1 MKTIEL
7 AKKNHD
13 YVIQMRREF
22 HMNPEVSMEEYNTCK
37 RIKEELEKMGVEY
50 KGIAGTG
57 VIATIKGNKSGKTVA
72 LRGDID
78 ALAVIEE
85 NNHEYAS
92 KVHGMMHACGHDTHG
107 AMLLGAVKVLNEMK
121 DEIEG
126 TVKFFFQPGEEVGKG
141 AAAMVAE
148 GALEG
153 VDGVMGIHISSDMPT
168 GTINA
173 DSGARMASA
182 DSFKITITGKGGHGA
197 RPEQCID
204 AVVVGAA
211 TVMNLQSIVSRELT
225 PFDPVV
231 VTTGSIKSG
240 TRFNVIAPTA
250 VLEGTVRYY
259 NPEYKEVISNAIE
272 RIAKSTAE
280 AYRATAEMEYSSLV
294 KPTINDEACAEL
306 AQESAAKIV
315 GKENI
320 LHSPASTGGEDFSE
334 FSSIVPGVMT
344 RLGAGNVEKGITYPH
359 HHGKFDVDED
369 AFVYGV
375 AFYAQYAID
384 YLKKNPKTL

>member
-1 MKTIEL
+1 MKTLDL
-7 AKKNHD
+7 AKKNQD

-22 HMNPEVSMEEYNTCK
+22 HMNPEVSMQEYNTCK

-57 VIATIKGNKSGKTVA
+57 VIATIKGNKPGKTVA

-78 ALAVIEE
+78 ALAVVEE
-85 NNHEYAS
+85 NTHNYVS

-107 AMLLGAVKVLNEMK
+107 AMLLGSAMVLNEMK
-121 DEIEG
+121 DKING

-153 VDGVMGIHISSDMPT
+153 VDSVMGMHISSGLPS

-173 DSGARMASA
+173 DPGAKTASA
-182 DSFKITITGKGGHGA
+182 DYFKITVTGKGGHGA
-197 RPEQCID
+197 EPEKTID
-204 AVVVGAA
+204 AVVVGSAV
-211 TVMNLQSIVSRELT
+211 VMNLQSLVSREFS
-225 PFDPVV
+225 PFDPLV
-231 VTTGSIKSG
+231 VTIGSIHSG
-240 TRFNVIAPTA
+240 TRFNVIAPRA
-250 VLEGTVRYY
+250 VIEGTVRYY
-259 NPEYKEVISNAIE
+259 NPEFKEKVPAAIE
-272 RIAKSTAE
+272 RIAKATAE

-294 KPTINDEACAEL
+294 KPTINDDVCAEL

-315 GKENI
+315 GKENVI
-320 LHSPASTGGEDFSE
+320 ETPPATGGEDFSE
-334 FSSIVPGVMT
+334 FSSIVPGVMCN
-344 RLGAGNVEKGITYPH
+344 LGSGNEEKGTTYPH

-384 YLKKNPKTL
+384 YLKKNPKSL

>member
-1 MKTIEL
+1 MKTLDL
-7 AKKNHD
+7 AKKNQD

-22 HMNPEVSMEEYNTCK
+22 HMNPEVSMQEYNTCK

-57 VIATIKGNKSGKTVA
+57 VIATIKGNKPGKTVA

-78 ALAVIEE
+78 ALAVVEE
-85 NNHEYAS
+85 NTHNYVS

-153 VDGVMGIHISSDMPT
+153 VDSVMGMHISSGLPS

-173 DSGARMASA
+173 DPGAKTASA
-182 DSFKITITGKGGHGA
+182 DYFKITVTGKGGHGA
-197 RPEQCID
+197 EPEKTID
-204 AVVVGAA
+204 AVVVGSAV
-211 TVMNLQSIVSRELT
+211 VMNLQSLVSREFS
-225 PFDPVV
+225 PFDPLV
-231 VTTGSIKSG
+231 VTIGSIHSG

-259 NPEYKEVISNAIE
+259 KPEYKKIIADAIE

-280 AYRATAEMEYSSLV
+280 AYRATAEMEYSNLV
-294 KPTINDEACAEL
+294 KITINDDTCTSIAREAAG
-306 AQESAAKIV
+306 KIV
-315 GKENI
+315 GKENVI
-320 LHSPASTGGEDFSE
+320 ETPPATGGEDFSE
-334 FSSIVPGVMT
+334 FSSIVPGVMCN
-344 RLGAGNVEKGITYPH
+344 LGSGNEEKGTTYPH

-384 YLKKNPKTL
+384 YLKKNPKSL

>member
-1 MKTIEL
+1 MKTLDL
-7 AKKNHD
+7 AKKNQD

-22 HMNPEVSMEEYNTCK
+22 HMNPEVSMQEYNTCK

-57 VIATIKGNKSGKTVA
+57 VIATIKGNKPGKTVA

-78 ALAVIEE
+78 ALAVVEE
-85 NNHEYAS
+85 NTHNYVS

-153 VDGVMGIHISSDMPT
+153 VDGVMGIHISSDMPV

-173 DSGARMASA
+173 DPGPRMASA
-182 DSFKITITGKGGHGA
+182 DSFKVTITGKGGHGA

-211 TVMNLQSIVSRELT
+211 TVMNLQSIVSRELS

-259 NPEYKEVISNAIE
+259 KLEYKKIIADAIE

-294 KPTINDEACAEL
+294 KPTINDDVCAEL

-315 GKENI
+315 GKENVI
-320 LHSPASTGGEDFSE
+320 HTPAGTGGEDFSE
-334 FSSIVPGVMT
+334 FSSIVPGVMCN
-344 RLGAGNVEKGITYPH
+344 LGSGNEEKGTTYPH

-369 AFVYGV
+369 VFVDGV
-375 AFYAQYAID
+375 AFYAQYALD
-384 YLKKNPKTL
+384 FLDKNKD

>member
-1 MKTIEL
+1 MKTIDL

-22 HMNPEVSMEEYNTCK
+22 HMNPEVSMQEYNTCR

-57 VIATIKGNKSGKTVA
+57 VIATIKGTKPGKTVA

-78 ALAVIEE
+78 ALAVVEE
-85 NNHEYAS
+85 TTHDYVS

-126 TVKFFFQPGEEVGKG
+126 TVKFFFQPGEEVVLG
-141 AAAMVAE
+141 AKKMIAAGVM
-148 GALEG
+148 EG
-153 VDGVMGIHISSDMPT
+153 VDAIMGIHVSSDVPS
-168 GTINA
+168 GQISA
-173 DSGARMASA
+173 DSGARMASG
-182 DSFKITITGKGGHGA
+182 DMFKITVTGKGGHGA

-211 TVMNLQSIVSRELT
+211 TVMNLQSIVSRELS

-250 VLEGTVRYY
+250 VLSGTTRCYSPEVRK
-259 NPEYKEVISNAIE
+259 NFFDSITRV
-272 RIAKSTAE
+272 AKSTAE
-280 AYRATAEMEYSSLV
+280 AYRATAEVEFTEGV
-294 KPTINDEACAEL
+294 GPTINDDNCAAL
-306 AQESAAKIV
+306 ARETAASLV
-315 GKENI
+315 GKENVI
-320 LHSPASTGGEDFSE
+320 TVPPSTGGEDFSF
-334 FSSIVPGVMT
+334 FSNIVPGVMVK
-344 RLGAGNVEKGITYPH
+344 LGTGNKEKGTDFPH
-359 HHGKFDVDED
+359 HHEKFDIDED
-369 AFVYGV
+369 MLEVGTAL
-375 AFYAQYAID
+375 YAQFALN
-384 YLKKNPKTL
+384 YLANNK

>member
-1 MKTIEL
+1 MKTLDL
-7 AKKNHD
+7 AKKNQD

-22 HMNPEVSMEEYNTCK
+22 HMNPEVSMQEYNTCK

-57 VIATIKGNKSGKTVA
+57 VIATIKGNKPGKTVA

-78 ALAVIEE
+78 ALAVVEE
-85 NNHEYAS
+85 NTHNYVS

-107 AMLLGAVKVLNEMK
+107 AMLLGSAMVLNEMK
-121 DEIEG
+121 DKING

-153 VDGVMGIHISSDMPT
+153 VDSVMGMHISSGLPS

-173 DSGARMASA
+173 DPGAKTASA
-182 DSFKITITGKGGHGA
+182 DYFKITVTGKGGHGA
-197 RPEQCID
+197 EPEKTID
-204 AVVVGAA
+204 AVVVGSAV
-211 TVMNLQSIVSRELT
+211 VMNLQSLVSREFS
-225 PFDPVV
+225 PFDPLV
-231 VTTGSIKSG
+231 VTIGSIHSG
-240 TRFNVIAPTA
+240 TRFNVIAPRA
-250 VLEGTVRYY
+250 VIEGTVRYY
-259 NPEYKEVISNAIE
+259 NPEFKEKVPAAIE
-272 RIAKSTAE
+272 RIAKATAE
-280 AYRATAEMEYSSLV
+280 AYRATAEMEYSNLV
-294 KPTINDEACAEL
+294 KITINDDTCTSIAREAAG
-306 AQESAAKIV
+306 KIV
-315 GKENI
+315 GKENVI
-320 LHSPASTGGEDFSE
+320 ETPPATGGEDFSE
-334 FSSIVPGVMT
+334 FSSIVPGVMCN
-344 RLGAGNVEKGITYPH
+344 LGSGNEEKGTTYPH

-384 YLKKNPKTL
+384 YLKKNPKSL

>member
-1 MKTIEL
+1 MKTMEL

-22 HMNPEVSMEEYNTCK
+22 HMNPEVSMQEYNTSK
-37 RIKEELEKMGVEY
+37 RIKEELDKIGVEY

-57 VIATIKGNKSGKTVA
+57 VIATIHGTKPGKTVA

-78 ALAVIEE
+78 ALAVVEE
-85 NNHEYAS
+85 NDVEYKS
-92 KVHGMMHACGHDTHG
+92 KVCGMMHACGHDTHG
-107 AMLLGAVKVLNEMK
+107 AMLLGAVRVLNEMK

-148 GALEG
+148 GALDG
-153 VDGVMGIHISSDMPT
+153 VDSVMGIHISSDMPT

-173 DSGARMASA
+173 DPGPRMASA
-182 DSFKITITGKGGHGA
+182 DAFKITITGKGGHGA
-197 RPEQCID
+197 RPEQCVD

-211 TVMNLQSIVSRELT
+211 TVMNLQSIVSRELN
-225 PFDPVV
+225 PFDPIV
-231 VTTGSIKSG
+231 VTTGSIVSG

-250 VLEGTVRYY
+250 VLEGTVRYFR
-259 NPEYKEVISNAIE
+259 PDYKDIVSAAIA

-280 AYRATAEMEYSSLV
+280 AYRAEAVTEYSSLV
-294 KPTINDEACAEL
+294 KPTINDEKCAEI
-306 AQESAAKIV
+306 AQETAAKLV
-315 GKENI
+315 GVENV
-320 LHSPASTGGEDFSE
+320 LHTPAGTGGEDFSE

-344 RLGAGNVEKGITYPH
+344 RLGARNEAKGIVYPH

-375 AFYAQYAID
+375 AYYAQYAID
-384 YLKKNPKTL
+384 YLKKNSTAL

>member
-1 MKTIEL
+1 MKTIDL

-22 HMNPEVSMEEYNTCK
+22 HMNPEVSMQEYNTCR

-57 VIATIKGNKSGKTVA
+57 VIATIKGTKPGKTVA

-78 ALAVIEE
+78 ALAVVEE
-85 NNHEYAS
+85 TTHDYVS

-153 VDGVMGIHISSDMPT
+153 VDGVMGIHISSDMPV

-173 DSGARMASA
+173 DPGPRMASA
-182 DSFKITITGKGGHGA
+182 DCFKVTITGKGGHGA

-211 TVMNLQSIVSRELT
+211 TVMNLQSIVSRELS
-225 PFDPVV
+225 PFDPIV

-259 NPEYKEVISNAIE
+259 KPEYKQVIADAIE

-294 KPTINDEACAEL
+294 KPTINDDACAEL

-315 GKENI
+315 GKENVV
-320 LHSPASTGGEDFSE
+320 HTPAGTGGEDFSE

-369 AFVYGV
+369 SFVYGV

-384 YLKKNPKTL
+384 YLKKNPKPL

>member
-1 MKTIEL
+1 MKTLDL
-7 AKKNHD
+7 AKKNQD

-22 HMNPEVSMEEYNTCK
+22 HMNPEVSMQEYNTCK

-57 VIATIKGNKSGKTVA
+57 VIATIKGNKPGKTVA

-78 ALAVIEE
+78 ALAVVEE
-85 NNHEYAS
+85 NTHNYVS

-153 VDGVMGIHISSDMPT
+153 VDGVMGIHISSDMPV

-173 DSGARMASA
+173 DPGPRMASA
-182 DSFKITITGKGGHGA
+182 DSFKVTITGKGGHGA

-211 TVMNLQSIVSRELT
+211 TVMNLQSIVSRELS

-259 NPEYKEVISNAIE
+259 KPEYKKIIADAIE

-294 KPTINDEACAEL
+294 KPTINDDVCAEL

-315 GKENI
+315 GKENVI
-320 LHSPASTGGEDFSE
+320 HTPAGTGGEDFLS
-334 FSSIVPGVMT
+334 F
-344 RLGAGNVEKGITYPH
+344 L
-359 HHGKFDVDED
+359 
-369 AFVYGV
+369 
-375 AFYAQYAID
+375 Q
-384 YLKKNPKTL
+384 

>member
-1 MKTIEL
+1 MQTKKL
-7 AKKNHD
+7 AEKYKD
-13 YVIQMRREF
+13 YVIKMRREF
-22 HMNPEVSMEEYNTCK
+22 HMNPEASMEEYNTSR
-37 RIKEELEKMGVEY
+37 RIREELDKAGIENRS
-50 KGIAGTG
+50 IAGTG
-57 VIATIKGNKSGKTVA
+57 VIATIKGEHPGKTVA

-85 NNHEYAS
+85 SGKEYAS
-92 KVHGMMHACGHDTHG
+92 KVHGLMHACGHDTHG
-107 AMLLGAVKVLNEMK
+107 AMLLGSAMVLNEMK
-121 DEIEG
+121 DKING

-153 VDGVMGIHISSDMPT
+153 VDGVMGIHISSDMPV

-173 DSGARMASA
+173 DPGPRMASA
-182 DSFKITITGKGGHGA
+182 DCFKVTITGKGGHGA

-211 TVMNLQSIVSRELT
+211 TVMNLQSIVSRELS

-259 NPEYKEVISNAIE
+259 KPEYKQVIADAIE

-294 KPTINDEACAEL
+294 KPTINDDACAEL

-315 GKENI
+315 GKENVV
-320 LHSPASTGGEDFSE
+320 HTPAGTGGEDFSE

-369 AFVYGV
+369 SFVYGV

-384 YLKKNPKTL
+384 YLKKNPKPL

>member
-1 MKTIEL
+1 MKSQEL
-7 AKKNHD
+7 AKEYKD
-13 YVIQMRREF
+13 YVLNMRREF
-22 HMNPEVSMEEYNTCK
+22 HMNPEPSLQEYETSK
-37 RIKEELEKMGVEY
+37 RIKAELEKD
-50 KGIAGTG
+50 GIECEIVADTG
-57 VIATIKGNKSGKTVA
+57 VVATIHGANSGKTVA

-78 ALAVIEE
+78 ALAVIEQTGK
-85 NNHEYAS
+85 EYAS
-92 KVHGMMHACGHDTHG
+92 KVHGLMHACGHDSHG
-107 AMLLGAVKVLNEMK
+107 AMLLGAAKVLNRMK
-121 DEIEG
+121 DEING
-126 TVKFFFQPGEEVGKG
+126 TVKLFFQPGEEVGKG

-153 VDGVMGIHISSDMPT
+153 VDGVMGIHISSDMPV

-173 DSGARMASA
+173 DPGPRMASA
-182 DSFKITITGKGGHGA
+182 DCFKVTITGKGGHGA

-211 TVMNLQSIVSRELT
+211 TVMNLQSIVSRELS

-259 NPEYKEVISNAIE
+259 KPEYKQVIADAIE

-294 KPTINDEACAEL
+294 KPTINDDACAEL

-315 GKENI
+315 GKENVV
-320 LHSPASTGGEDFSE
+320 HTPAGTGGEDFSE

-369 AFVYGV
+369 SFVYGV

-384 YLKKNPKTL
+384 YLKKNPKPL

>member
-22 HMNPEVSMEEYNTCK
+22 HMNPEVSMQEYNTSK

-57 VIATIKGNKSGKTVA
+57 VIATIHGTKPGKTVA

-78 ALAVIEE
+78 ALAVVEE
-85 NNHEYAS
+85 NDVEYAS

-153 VDGVMGIHISSDMPT
+153 VDSVMGIHISSDMPT

-173 DSGARMASA
+173 DGGPRMASA
-182 DSFKITITGKGGHGA
+182 DAFKITITGKGGHGA
-197 RPEQCID
+197 RPEQCVD

-211 TVMNLQSIVSRELT
+211 TVMNLQSIVSRELN
-225 PFDPVV
+225 PFDPIV
-231 VTTGSIKSG
+231 VTTGSIVSG

-250 VLEGTVRYY
+250 VLEGTVRYFR
-259 NPEYKEVISNAIE
+259 PDYKEVVSAAIA

-280 AYRATAEMEYSSLV
+280 AYRAEAVTEYYSLV
-294 KPTINDEACAEL
+294 KPTINDDACAEI
-306 AQESAAKIV
+306 AQETAAKLV
-315 GKENI
+315 GAENVI
-320 LHSPASTGGEDFSE
+320 HAPAGTGGEDFSE

-344 RLGAGNVEKGITYPH
+344 RLGARNEEKGIVYPH
-359 HHGKFDVDED
+359 HHGRFDVDED

-375 AFYAQYAID
+375 AYYAQYAID
-384 YLKKNPKTL
+384 YLKKNSKTL

>member
-1 MKTIEL
+1 MKTIDL

-22 HMNPEVSMEEYNTCK
+22 HMNPEVSMQEYNTCR

-57 VIATIKGNKSGKTVA
+57 VIATIKGTKPGKTVA

-78 ALAVIEE
+78 ALAVVEE
-85 NNHEYAS
+85 TTHDYVS

-153 VDGVMGIHISSDMPT
+153 VDGVMGIHISSDMPV

-173 DSGARMASA
+173 DPGPRMASA
-182 DSFKITITGKGGHGA
+182 DCFKVTITGKGGHGA

-211 TVMNLQSIVSRELT
+211 TVMNLQSIVSRELS

-259 NPEYKEVISNAIE
+259 KPEYKQVIADAIE

-280 AYRATAEMEYSSLV
+280 AYRATAEVEFTEGV
-294 KPTINDEACAEL
+294 GPTINDDNCAAL
-306 AQESAAKIV
+306 ARETAASLV
-315 GKENI
+315 GKENVI
-320 LHSPASTGGEDFSE
+320 TVPPSTGGEDFSF
-334 FSSIVPGVMT
+334 FSNIVPGVMVK
-344 RLGAGNVEKGITYPH
+344 LGTGNKEKGTDFPH
-359 HHGKFDVDED
+359 HHEKFDIDED
-369 AFVYGV
+369 MLEVGTAL
-375 AFYAQYAID
+375 YAQFALN
-384 YLKKNPKTL
+384 YLANNK

>member
-1 MKTIEL
+1 MKTIDL

-22 HMNPEVSMEEYNTCK
+22 HMNPEVSMQEYNTCK

-57 VIATIKGNKSGKTVA
+57 VIATIKGTKPGKTVA

-78 ALAVIEE
+78 ALAVVEE
-85 NNHEYAS
+85 TTHDYVS

-173 DSGARMASA
+173 DPGPRMASA
-182 DSFKITITGKGGHGA
+182 DCFKVTIAGKGGHGA

-211 TVMNLQSIVSRELT
+211 TVMNLQSIVSRELS

-231 VTTGSIKSG
+231 ITTGSIKSG

-250 VLEGTVRYY
+250 ILEGTVRYY
-259 NPEYKEVISNAIE
+259 KPEYKQIIADAIE
-272 RIAKSTAE
+272 RISKSTAE

-294 KPTINDEACAEL
+294 KPTINDDACAEL

-315 GKENI
+315 GKENVI
-320 LHSPASTGGEDFSE
+320 HTPAGTGGEDFSE

-344 RLGAGNVEKGITYPH
+344 RLGAGNVEKETTYPH

>member
-1 MKTIEL
+1 MSYKWEENSTW
-7 AKKNHD
+7 
-13 YVIQMRREF
+13 IQKWACR
-22 HMNPEVSMEEYNTCK
+22 N
-37 RIKEELEKMGVEY
+37 I
-50 KGIAGTG
+50 
-57 VIATIKGNKSGKTVA
+57 IATIKGTKPGKTVA

-78 ALAVIEE
+78 ALAVVEE
-85 NNHEYAS
+85 TTHDYVS

-153 VDGVMGIHISSDMPT
+153 VDGVMGIHISSDMPV

-173 DSGARMASA
+173 DPGPRMASA
-182 DSFKITITGKGGHGA
+182 DSFKVTITGKGGHGA

-211 TVMNLQSIVSRELT
+211 TVMNLQSIVSRELS

-259 NPEYKEVISNAIE
+259 KPEYKQVIADAIE

-294 KPTINDEACAEL
+294 KPTINDNACAEL

-315 GKENI
+315 GKENVI
-320 LHSPASTGGEDFSE
+320 HTPAGTGGEDFSE

-384 YLKKNPKTL
+384 YLKKNPKPL

>member
-1 MKTIEL
+1 MKTLDL
-7 AKKNHD
+7 AKKNQD

-22 HMNPEVSMEEYNTCK
+22 HMNPEVSMQEYNTCK

-57 VIATIKGNKSGKTVA
+57 VIATIKGNKPGKTVA

-78 ALAVIEE
+78 ALAVVEE
-85 NNHEYAS
+85 NTHNYVS

-153 VDGVMGIHISSDMPT
+153 VDGVMGIHISSDMPV

-173 DSGARMASA
+173 DPGPRMASA
-182 DSFKITITGKGGHGA
+182 DSFKVTITGKGGHGA

-211 TVMNLQSIVSRELT
+211 TVMNLQSIVSRELS

-259 NPEYKEVISNAIE
+259 KPEYKKVIADAIE

-294 KPTINDEACAEL
+294 KPTINDDVCAEL

-315 GKENI
+315 GKENVI
-320 LHSPASTGGEDFSE
+320 HTPAGTGGEDFSE

-344 RLGAGNVEKGITYPH
+344 RLGAGNVGKGITYPH

-384 YLKKNPKTL
+384 YLKKNPKSL

>member
-1 MKTIEL
+1 MKTLDL
-7 AKKNHD
+7 AKKNQD

-22 HMNPEVSMEEYNTCK
+22 HMNPEVSMQEYNTCK

-57 VIATIKGNKSGKTVA
+57 VIATIKGNKPGKTVA

-78 ALAVIEE
+78 ALAVVEE
-85 NNHEYAS
+85 NTHNYVS

-107 AMLLGAVKVLNEMK
+107 AMLLGSAMVLNEMK
-121 DEIEG
+121 DKING

-153 VDGVMGIHISSDMPT
+153 VDSVMGMHISSGLPS

-173 DSGARMASA
+173 DPGAKTASA
-182 DSFKITITGKGGHGA
+182 DYFKITVTGKGGHGA
-197 RPEQCID
+197 EPEKTID
-204 AVVVGAA
+204 AVVVGSAV
-211 TVMNLQSIVSRELT
+211 VMNLQSLVSREFS
-225 PFDPVV
+225 PFDPLV
-231 VTTGSIKSG
+231 VTIGSIHSG

-259 NPEYKEVISNAIE
+259 NPEFKEKVPAAIE
-272 RIAKSTAE
+272 RIAKATAE

-294 KPTINDEACAEL
+294 KPTINDDVCAEL

-315 GKENI
+315 GKENVI
-320 LHSPASTGGEDFSE
+320 HTPAGTGGEDFSE

-384 YLKKNPKTL
+384 YLKKNPKSL

>member
-1 MKTIEL
+1 MKTIDL

-22 HMNPEVSMEEYNTCK
+22 HMNPEVSMQEYNTCR

-57 VIATIKGNKSGKTVA
+57 VIATIKGTKPGKTVA

-78 ALAVIEE
+78 ALAVVEE
-85 NNHEYAS
+85 TTHDYVS

-153 VDGVMGIHISSDMPT
+153 VDGVMGIHISSDMPV

-173 DSGARMASA
+173 DPGPRMASA
-182 DSFKITITGKGGHGA
+182 DCFKVTITGKGGHGA

-211 TVMNLQSIVSRELT
+211 TVMNLQSIVSRELS

-231 VTTGSIKSG
+231 VTTGSIKS
-240 TRFNVIAPTA
+240 TA

-259 NPEYKEVISNAIE
+259 KPEYKQVIADAIE

-294 KPTINDEACAEL
+294 KPTINDDACAEL

-315 GKENI
+315 GKENVV
-320 LHSPASTGGEDFSE
+320 HTPAGTGGEDFSE

-369 AFVYGV
+369 SFVYGV

-384 YLKKNPKTL
+384 YLKKNPKPL

>member
-1 MKTIEL
+1 MKTLDL
-7 AKKNHD
+7 AKKNQD

-22 HMNPEVSMEEYNTCK
+22 HMNPEVSMQEYNTCK

-57 VIATIKGNKSGKTVA
+57 VIATIKGNKPGKTVA

-78 ALAVIEE
+78 ALAVVEE
-85 NNHEYAS
+85 NTHNYVS

-153 VDGVMGIHISSDMPT
+153 VDGVMGIHISSDMPV

-173 DSGARMASA
+173 DPGPRMASA
-182 DSFKITITGKGGHGA
+182 DSFKVTITGKGGHGA

-211 TVMNLQSIVSRELT
+211 TVMNLQSIVSRELS

-259 NPEYKEVISNAIE
+259 KPEYKKIIADAIE

-280 AYRATAEMEYSSLV
+280 AYRATAEMEYSNLV
-294 KPTINDEACAEL
+294 KITINDDTCTSIAREAAG
-306 AQESAAKIV
+306 KIV
-315 GKENI
+315 GKENVI
-320 LHSPASTGGEDFSE
+320 ETPPATGGEDFSE
-334 FSSIVPGVMT
+334 FSSIVPGVMCN
-344 RLGAGNVEKGITYPH
+344 LGSGNEEKGTTYPH

-384 YLKKNPKTL
+384 YLKKNPKSL

>member
-1 MKTIEL
+1 MQTKKL
-7 AKKNHD
+7 AEKYKD
-13 YVIQMRREF
+13 YVIKMRREF
-22 HMNPEVSMEEYNTCK
+22 HMNPEASMEEYNTSR
-37 RIKEELEKMGVEY
+37 RIREELDKA
-50 KGIAGTG
+50 GIENRSIASTG
-57 VIATIKGNKSGKTVA
+57 VIATIKGEHPGKTVA

-85 NNHEYAS
+85 SGKEYAS
-92 KVHGMMHACGHDTHG
+92 KVHGLMHACGHDTHG
-107 AMLLGAVKVLNEMK
+107 AMLLGSAMVLNEMK
-121 DEIEG
+121 DKING

-153 VDGVMGIHISSDMPT
+153 VDGVMGIHISSDMPV

-173 DSGARMASA
+173 DPGPRMASA
-182 DSFKITITGKGGHGA
+182 DSFKVTITGKGGHGA

-211 TVMNLQSIVSRELT
+211 TVMNLQSIVSRELS

-259 NPEYKEVISNAIE
+259 KPEYKKIIADAIE

-294 KPTINDEACAEL
+294 KPTINDDVCAEL

-315 GKENI
+315 GKENVI
-320 LHSPASTGGEDFSE
+320 HTPAGTGGEDFSE

-384 YLKKNPKTL
+384 YLKKNPKSL

>member
-1 MKTIEL
+1 MKTIDL

-22 HMNPEVSMEEYNTCK
+22 HMNPEVSMQEYNTCK

-57 VIATIKGNKSGKTVA
+57 VIATIKGTKPGKTVA

-78 ALAVIEE
+78 ALAVVEE
-85 NNHEYAS
+85 NTHDYVS

-173 DSGARMASA
+173 DPGPRMASA
-182 DSFKITITGKGGHGA
+182 DSFKVTITGKGGHGA

-211 TVMNLQSIVSRELT
+211 TVMNLQSIVSRELS

-259 NPEYKEVISNAIE
+259 KTEYKQIIADAIE

-294 KPTINDEACAEL
+294 KPTINDDACAEL

-315 GKENI
+315 GKENVI
-320 LHSPASTGGEDFSE
+320 HTPAGTGGEDFSE

-344 RLGAGNVEKGITYPH
+344 RLGAGNTEKGTTYPH